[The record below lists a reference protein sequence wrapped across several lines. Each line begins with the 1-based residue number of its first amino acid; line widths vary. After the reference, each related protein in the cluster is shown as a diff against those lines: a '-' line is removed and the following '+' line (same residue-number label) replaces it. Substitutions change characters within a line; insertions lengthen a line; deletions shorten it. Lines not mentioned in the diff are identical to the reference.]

1 MTHPRMDHGA
11 GERAYPPAFN
21 LPPVLW
27 GLIVL
32 LVAVHLVRVSGL
44 VDDELVLSLFAFFPA
59 RFGADAVFFP
69 NAPLLE
75 ELSRYWSLLTYSLL
89 HADWIHLLVN
99 GTWMMAFGS
108 IVARRLEARRFL
120 VLSAV
125 GAVAGALAYLVAH
138 PAEYAVLVGASAAV
152 SAQVAAAARLMF
164 ASPFLVQRMNG
175 PDLRRNPP
183 LSLVETF
190 TDRRA
195 LSFILVWLVVNVLF
209 GLTGIGTSGED
220 RIAWEAHL
228 GGFLSG
234 LVLLGILDRRSE
246 R

>member
-1 MTHPRMDHGA
+1 MTHPRMDDRFGDKAH
-11 GERAYPPAFN
+11 PPVFN

-32 LVAVHLVRVSGL
+32 LVAVHLVRVLGL
-44 VDDELVLSLFAFFPA
+44 VDDQLFLTLFAFFPA
-59 RFGADAVFFP
+59 RFGDDEVFFP

-75 ELSRYWSLLTYSLL
+75 ELSRYWSFLTYSLL
-89 HADWIHLLVN
+89 HADWVHLLVN
-99 GTWMMAFGS
+99 ATWMMAFGS

-125 GAVAGALAYLVAH
+125 GAVAGALAYLFAH
-138 PAEYAVLVGASAAV
+138 PTEYAVLVGASAAV

-164 ASPFLVQRMNG
+164 ASPFLVQRINA
-175 PDLRRNPP
+175 PDFRRNPP
-183 LSLVETF
+183 LSLTQTF

-209 GLTGIGTSGED
+209 GLTGIGASGED

-228 GGFLSG
+228 GGFISG
-234 LVLLGILDRRSE
+234 LVVLGILDRRSD